1 MWRGYTPPYRWAEQL
16 RCLFPPSRWGM
27 LTYYCPEWDNYMRV
41 AITMGMVRLHYHG
54 LEELPEWVS
63 DHSVD
68 VGPHNVWVGNY
79 PFSYGHK
86 GWDGRVRP
94 SFATMRLLKKEVK
107 RLRRQHEENK

>member
-1 MWRGYTPPYRWAEQL
+1 
-16 RCLFPPSRWGM
+16 
-27 LTYYCPEWDNYMRV
+27 MRV
-41 AITMGMVRLHYHG
+41 AIVMGMVRLHYHG

-86 GWDGRVRP
+86 GLDGRARP